1 MQPAT
6 QKKLADEIRRHLRT
20 GSTALAD
27 EVMRNPT
34 NDYVDPAHLRREL
47 RDLFSNTPMV
57 VAHASELALPND
69 FVAIDVA
76 GIPLL
81 IVRQGDGTVGAF
93 FNVCRHRGS
102 KVVTEPCGH
111 SAVFTCP
118 YHAWSYRPSGDLL
131 HVPHADDF
139 GAIPRTDYALIALP
153 AEERHGL
160 VWVTLTAGHPI
171 DVAEFLGSELDD
183 ELASYS
189 IERFAIDRTH
199 RVDVA
204 TNWKVII
211 DGFLETY
218 HLGVLH
224 RTTIG
229 PHIRT
234 NLAPYRSF
242 GPHGCMTAVR
252 ASFDLPG
259 TDPDGDPGPHLVNA
273 YQIFP
278 NTVLVWSGMHFEAW
292 TAFPRVDDP
301 GSSEVTV
308 RVLGRANHL
317 AEATD
322 YWDKNWDVV
331 TSTVLREDF
340 TVGASIQQGFAAGAQ
355 SHVTFGRNEP
365 GVQHFHRS
373 LHKALAATAERVP
386 QN

>member
-1 MQPAT
+1 MQRAA
-6 QKKLADEIRRHLRT
+6 QEKLAEEIRGYLRS

-27 EVMRNPT
+27 EVVRNPT
-34 NDYVDPAHLRREL
+34 VEYVDPDHLRREL
-47 RDLFSNTPMV
+47 RDLFASTPVV
-57 VAHASELALPND
+57 VAHASEVASPTD
-69 FVAIDVA
+69 FIAVDVA
-76 GIPLL
+76 GVPILV
-81 IVRQGDGTVGAF
+81 VRQSNGTIGAF
-93 FNVCRHRGS
+93 LNVCRHRGS
-102 KVVTEPCGH
+102 KVATEPSGH
-111 SAVFTCP
+111 RSVFTCP
-118 YHAWSYRPSGDLL
+118 YHAWSYRPDGTLL

-139 GAIPRTDYALIALP
+139 GAISRQEYALIALP

-160 VWVTLTAGHPI
+160 VWVMLTAERSI
-171 DVAEFLGSELDD
+171 DVASFLGPELDD
-183 ELASYS
+183 ELASYG
-189 IERFAIDRTH
+189 IDRFAVDRIH

-234 NLAPYRSF
+234 NLAPYRTF

-252 ASFDLPG
+252 TSFDRPEP
-259 TDPDGDPGPHLVNA
+259 DPEGDPGPHLVNA

-278 NTVLVWSGMHFEAW
+278 NTVLVWSGMHFESW

-301 GSSEVTV
+301 GTSDVTV
-308 RVLGRANHL
+308 RVLGRADHL
-317 AEATD
+317 AEVTD

-331 TSTVLREDF
+331 TSTVLGEDF
-340 TVGASIQQGFAAGAQ
+340 TVGASIQRGFDAGVQ
-355 SHVTFGRNEP
+355 THVTFGRNEP

-373 LHKALAATAERVP
+373 LHDALASTAERGTKD
-386 QN
+386 